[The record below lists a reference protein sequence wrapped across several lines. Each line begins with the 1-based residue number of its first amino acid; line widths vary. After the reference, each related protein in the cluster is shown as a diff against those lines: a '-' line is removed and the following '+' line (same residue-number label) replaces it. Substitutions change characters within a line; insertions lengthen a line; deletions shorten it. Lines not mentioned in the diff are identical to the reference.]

1 MTAEPR
7 QPSLAVLYESRGFAE
22 YRVNST
28 LAGYAREFSAVR
40 ESIEALVAGL
50 SEADL
55 RWRPREGRWSVVECL
70 DHLNNGWKLL
80 PKLDRKI
87 AEARTAGLLE
97 TGPFHRTWFGRAYIR
112 AVEPPVRLRVPAP
125 RRYRPRI
132 NPPPAEVVPLILG
145 LQDEFVLRVRA
156 ADGLDV
162 GAIRMSSPITRHLK
176 MTLGEWF
183 AFLAGHERRHLW
195 QAANVR
201 RALAA
206 GGQVSGQVS
215 GDG

>member
-1 MTAEPR
+1 M
-7 QPSLAVLYESRGFAE
+7 LYESRGIAG
-22 YRVNST
+22 RLVNSI
-28 LAGYAREFSAVR
+28 LEGYAQEFAAVR
-40 ESIEALVAGL
+40 ASIAALVAGL
-50 SEADL
+50 SESDL
-55 RWRPREGRWSVVECL
+55 QWRAAEGRWSVVECL

-87 AEARTAGLLE
+87 ADARTAGLLE
-97 TGPFHRTWFGRAYIR
+97 TGPFHRTWFGRAYVR

-125 RRYRPRI
+125 RRFRPRV
-132 NPPPAEVVPLILG
+132 NPPPAEVVPRILG

-195 QAANVR
+195 QAGNVR
-201 RALAA
+201 RALRA
-206 GGQVSGQVS
+206 GNN
-215 GDG
+215 